1 MTGHDLRVERT
12 KARMSAEDVARHMG
26 VSRARVSKIESQEAP
41 TVDAVRRYLVAVAA
55 RLRDVA

>member
-41 TVDAVRRYLVAVAA
+41 SEDAVRRYLVAVAA

>member
-26 VSRARVSKIESQEAP
+26 VSRPRVSKIESQEAP
-41 TVDAVRRYLVAVAA
+41 SEDAVRRYLVAVAA

>member
-41 TVDAVRRYLVAVAA
+41 TVDAVIRYLAAVAA